1 MSHVQATSS
10 PGRFSQRPTSKASEK
25 RPGDEVG
32 VQVTLIV
39 SSIPRSDLQGQLKY
53 NLPFNRMPCNKC
65 NGQYIDLHS
74 LGSEVVFVIR
84 FSLVYSGK
92 IIIVSF

>member
-10 PGRFSQRPTSKASEK
+10 PAGRFSQRPTSKAREK

-32 VQVTLIV
+32 VQVTLIA
-39 SSIPRSDLQGQLKY
+39 SSIPRSDLQGPLKY

-74 LGSEVVFVIR
+74 LVSEVVFVI
-84 FSLVYSGK
+84 
-92 IIIVSF
+92 